1 MSSPPGST
9 VPALTAPLVPTRQGS
24 VTTYYYYSL
33 PRGPRPRASGGQ
45 NAAQRHA
52 SARARGCSTGGVW
65 VRGGFPQQR
74 RLGSKLHP
82 SLQVLQHPAT
92 AGGQWGVVTPCHTAR
107 LTFSPRGPREEV
119 PASGFRSHVQTN
131 LPSARSPTQGLRG
144 GRTAHGIP
152 ARGHVVAAQVGVW
165 GRGGFPQQ
173 QRLGSKLH
181 PSLQVLQHPA
191 TAGGQWG
198 VVTPCHTARLT
209 FSPRGPREGV
219 PASGFRSLPSARS
232 PTQGLRG
239 GRTAHGIPARGH
251 VVAAQVGVWGRGGFP
266 QQRRLGSKLHPS
278 LQVLQHPAT
287 AGGQWGV
294 VTPCHTAR
302 LTFVLPSR
310 AP

>member
-24 VTTYYYYSL
+24 VTTT
-33 PRGPRPRASGGQ
+33 PFRKVPDPGPPGGQ

-107 LTFSPRGPREEV
+107 LTFTPRGPRDEV
-119 PASGFRSHVQTN
+119 PTSVFRSHVHAN

-144 GRTAHGIP
+144 KERGTKACQRAGTWLQHRWSVGPRRLPP
-152 ARGHVVAAQVGVW
+152 AAEAWFEAPSFPTSAAAPCH
-165 GRGGFPQQ
+165 GRGTV
-173 QRLGSKLH
+173 GSGYPMSH
-181 PSLQVLQHPA
+181 RQ
-191 TAGGQWG
+191 
-198 VVTPCHTARLT
+198 
-209 FSPRGPREGV
+209 
-219 PASGFRSLPSARS
+219 
-232 PTQGLRG
+232 
-239 GRTAHGIPARGH
+239 AH
-251 VVAAQVGVWGRGGFP
+251 
-266 QQRRLGSKLHPS
+266 
-278 LQVLQHPAT
+278 
-287 AGGQWGV
+287 
-294 VTPCHTAR
+294 
-302 LTFVLPSR
+302 VLPSR